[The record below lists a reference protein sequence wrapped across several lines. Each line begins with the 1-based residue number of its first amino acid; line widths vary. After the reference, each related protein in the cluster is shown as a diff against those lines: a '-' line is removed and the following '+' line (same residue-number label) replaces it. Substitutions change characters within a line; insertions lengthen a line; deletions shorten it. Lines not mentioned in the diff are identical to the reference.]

1 MRQMW
6 PGKLLVKG
14 ILSPED
20 AERAAALGCD
30 GIVLSN
36 HGGRQ
41 LDSCVAPLEVL
52 PQVAAAAGGRLTLI
66 IDSGFRRG
74 TDVVK
79 ALALGAHAV
88 MLGRAT
94 LYGLAAGGE
103 RGVERALAIL
113 VGETDRVLGQL
124 GCTGVAQLGPGHLL
138 RAGP

>member
-1 MRQMW
+1 VLDVR
-6 PGKLLVKG
+6 
-14 ILSPED
+14 D

-41 LDSCVAPLEVL
+41 LDYCVAPIEVL
-52 PQVAAAAGGRLTLI
+52 PAIARAVGTRLTLI

-74 TDVVK
+74 TEVVK

-94 LYGLAAGGE
+94 LYGLAAGGGP
-103 RGVERALAIL
+103 GVERALTIL
-113 VGETDRVLGQL
+113 HTEIDRVLGEL
-124 GCTGVAQLGPGHLL
+124 GCTSVADLTAGHLRASSAPEHGEQL
-138 RAGP
+138 R